1 LPKLE
6 KKCTF
11 AVEFLI
17 QNIMEKTLKTNTQQ
31 PNTQPNVE
39 RVSKTW
45 LAMEYYKDN
54 PAIKILDMRA
64 VLR

>member
-1 LPKLE
+1 
-6 KKCTF
+6 
-11 AVEFLI
+11 
-17 QNIMEKTLKTNTQQ
+17 METKVKTNTKTTAISQQ
-31 PNTQPNVE
+31 GVE

-54 PAIKILDMRA
+54 PPIKILDMRA

>member
-1 LPKLE
+1 MQTK
-6 KKCTF
+6 
-11 AVEFLI
+11 
-17 QNIMEKTLKTNTQQ
+17 LKTNTKTTSISQQ
-31 PNTQPNVE
+31 NVE

-54 PAIKILDMRA
+54 PPVRILDMRA

>member
-1 LPKLE
+1 
-6 KKCTF
+6 
-11 AVEFLI
+11 
-17 QNIMEKTLKTNTQQ
+17 MEKTLKTNTQQ